1 MVVNNAGYALVGSLE
16 DLSMDEIKSQFET
29 NLFGAIR
36 VIQAVLST
44 MRNQRYGRIVN
55 VSSMDGRIAIPP

>member
-1 MVVNNAGYALVGSLE
+1 VVVNNAGYALVGSLE